1 MKKDNSVWH
10 CVVINHFKSN
20 YLAES
25 RLRKE
30 EFPSADRAIGRTSND
45 VVNTGFYAVNP
56 GITRVLEHNA
66 KRYSLF
72 ITENPRT

>member
-30 EFPSADRAIGRTSND
+30 KFPSADRAIGRTSND

-56 GITRVLEHNA
+56 G
-66 KRYSLF
+66 
-72 ITENPRT
+72 